1 MATESNNDQQL
12 RDAGVITQD
21 GELPPAYAAVVEG
34 LTPDE
39 VEVII
44 AVTKRLKEADRVE
57 DTPAFDQYRPGF
69 TTYISF

>member
-1 MATESNNDQQL
+1 MGTESNYERL
-12 RDAGVITQD
+12 RDAGVIIVD
-21 GELPPAYAAVVEG
+21 EKLPPAYAAVVEG

-57 DTPAFDQYRPGF
+57 DTPAFDKDHPGF
-69 TTYISF
+69 TTFMSF